1 MIILIIIGG
10 IAIFTALD
18 GLNNK
23 MEDITVEELKER
35 IDKQEEFAFI
45 DVREEWEYEEDNL
58 GALNIP
64 LGTLPHQLSEIDQY
78 KNEELI
84 IHCRSGARSGNAK
97 KFLETKGYTKVRN
110 VLGGIIAYRALED

>member
-1 MIILIIIGG
+1 
-10 IAIFTALD
+10 
-18 GLNNK
+18 

-35 IDKQEEFAFI
+35 IDKQEEFVFI

-64 LGTLPHQLSEIDQY
+64 LGTLPHQLNEIDQH
-78 KNEELI
+78 KNEEII

-97 KFLETKGYTKVRN
+97 KFLETKGYSKVRN
-110 VLGGIIAYRALED
+110 VLGGINAYRELED

>member
-1 MIILIIIGG
+1 
-10 IAIFTALD
+10 
-18 GLNNK
+18 

-35 IDKQEEFAFI
+35 LDNKEEFPFV

-64 LGTLPHQLSEIDQY
+64 LGQLAASLDELEEYKDQ
-78 KNEELI
+78 ELVV
-84 IHCRSGARSGNAK
+84 HCRSGARSANAK

-110 VLGGIIAYRALED
+110 VLGGIMAYRELEEE